1 GLDVEN
7 ADVGADADR
16 DLARARAGDAGA
28 EDDDLRRTYAGD
40 AREQDAATAVG
51 RLQTPRARLHRELAR
66 DLAHRREQRQ
76 RAVVELDRLVG
87 DGAHAALDE
96 HARQRL
102 VGGEVEIREEDEL
115 RAHMAE
121 LFAAEVGRRVVAL
134 AERGIVPGL
143 ATVLVGDD
151 PASRVYVGSKEKGC
165 AALGM
170 RSFGHRPPADAT
182 TSQLVALVEELNARP
197 DVHGILVQ
205 LPLPDTLDE
214 DAVIQAIAPAK
225 DV

>member
-1 GLDVEN
+1 MDVAQLRGPDVEN

-121 LFAAEVGRRVVAL
+121 LFAARLFHHEHELRRPRDVGGAEMRARGDVGGVVDAAAASGAALDDHLVAVRNERCRAARR
-134 AERGIVPGL
+134 ERDAI
-143 ATVLVGDD
+143 LVGLDLLRD
-151 PASRVYVGSKEKGC
+151 ADSHLVMLLTTV
-165 AALGM
+165 
-170 RSFGHRPPADAT
+170 SFTMTDRD
-182 TSQLVALVEELNARP
+182 
-197 DVHGILVQ
+197 I
-205 LPLPDTLDE
+205 
-214 DAVIQAIAPAK
+214 
-225 DV
+225 